1 MSRRQEIVDLATG
14 LKNTYNTSD
23 PFKIAEIFGIRV
35 IERDSCFKNFK
46 AHAVKF
52 ENYAPYI
59 VINSK
64 YSDIAKK
71 VLCAHELGHVLLHD
85 ETVNNFADVSHRINM
100 TAEYE
105 ANLFALALL
114 EDQENLNTPME
125 EITPYLLQNI
135 VEDSVYKQ

>member
-1 MSRRQEIVDLATG
+1 MSRRQEIVDLATD
-14 LKNTYNTSD
+14 LKRFYHTCD

-35 IERDSCFKNFK
+35 IESDSCFKNFK
-46 AHAVKF
+46 AHAIKF
-52 ENYAPYI
+52 NNYAPYI
-59 VINSK
+59 VINAK
-64 YSDIAKK
+64 FSDVAKK
-71 VLCAHELGHVLLHD
+71 VLCAHELGHVLLH
-85 ETVNNFADVSHRINM
+85 EGTVNNFADVTHRINM